1 MGTTYYNYFAIRLK
15 LDQCDIQRMHVVN
28 LFDYSVLTLRLSHAS
43 YFLFE
48 ITLSSDYL
56 TEPNLRNFWIL

>member
-28 LFDYSVLTLRLSHAS
+28 LFDYSVLTLRLSHVS
-43 YFLFE
+43 YFYLKLLF
-48 ITLSSDYL
+48 
-56 TEPNLRNFWIL
+56 LRII